1 MRRVRFL
8 VLWILAGG
16 AEFPLMW
23 NLVGGGGYPVAMA
36 WGGHLLAAVLASLG
50 VVRWH
55 GLAGLSQR
63 WTGWVLV
70 WTLLLPGA
78 GWLFAGILVLGGWGA
93 LDPHEAVTEEDELV
107 SAQTIDLPRP
117 SEASSARIARE
128 MDFVPL
134 VEILAGDDMNL
145 KRGAVEQLTRLRT
158 PEAIAVLMSHRSD
171 PSMEMRFYVN
181 ASLARIK
188 KELDESLD
196 AARYQMHMES
206 DSVADRLNLAKVY
219 LQYARSGLLD
229 ADLVNAYEKEAI
241 LHLNFVLNS
250 VAPTTEAAELLIS
263 HLLQKRD
270 WFMAEASIQKA
281 SALALISDLAAAE
294 YQAEM
299 LFARGQFG
307 KVADVLRP
315 YHDAPSLSAD
325 WKTTLL
331 WWGVGT

>member
-1 MRRVRFL
+1 MRLSRFL

-23 NLVGGGGYPVAMA
+23 NLMGGREYPAIMA
-36 WGGHLLAAVLASLG
+36 WGGHLLAAVLVGLG
-50 VVRWH
+50 VVRWQRI
-55 GLAGLSQR
+55 AGLSQR
-63 WTGWVLV
+63 WTWWVLA

-78 GWLFAGILVLGGWGA
+78 GWLFAGILVLGGWNA
-93 LDPHEAVTEEDELV
+93 IDPQEAVAEEEELV
-107 SAQTIDLPRP
+107 ASLSIDPTKSA
-117 SEASSARIARE
+117 EMSSARIARE

-145 KRGAVEQLTRLRT
+145 KRGSVEQLTRLRT

-181 ASLARIK
+181 SSLARIK
-188 KELDESLD
+188 KELDELLD

-250 VAPTTEAAELLIS
+250 GAPTPEAAELLITR
-263 HLLQKRD
+263 LIQKRD

-281 SALALISDLAAAE
+281 REFALISDIAAAE

-299 LFARGQFG
+299 LYSRGQYG